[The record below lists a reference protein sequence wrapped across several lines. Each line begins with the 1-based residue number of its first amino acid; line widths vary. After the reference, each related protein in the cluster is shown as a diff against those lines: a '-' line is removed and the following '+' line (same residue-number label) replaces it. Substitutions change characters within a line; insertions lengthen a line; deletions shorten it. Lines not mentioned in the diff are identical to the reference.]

1 MALFF
6 SSVFI
11 GLLGHQIVLLIDSLG
26 FNELTSLV
34 LLHLCWEM
42 IGVLGTWQG
51 CGSLLHLQSRNN
63 ESCIEVHCQAHVYVM
78 YERPSSCSF
87 GFVHRH
93 AKAKGQISP
102 SVTCPPLYFKAGSPT
117 EAGAHSCSWIGCWPV
132 SSGILLSLLHGTR
145 ITGMKLC
152 AQHVMSVPQIQ
163 THVLMLT

>member
-11 GLLGHQIVLLIDSLG
+11 VLLGHQIVMLIDSLG
-26 FNELTSLV
+26 FSELTSLV

-42 IGVLGTWQG
+42 IGVLGTWKG
-51 CGSLLHLQSRNN
+51 WGSLLHLQSRNN
-63 ESCIEVHCQAHVYVM
+63 ESRIEVHCQAHVYVI
-78 YERPSSCSF
+78 YERPSSCGL

-93 AKAKGQISP
+93 VKAKGQISP

-117 EAGAHSCSWIGCWPV
+117 EAGAHSSSGIGCWPV
-132 SSGILLSLLHGTR
+132 SSRDSPLSPPWHR
-145 ITGMKLC
+145 ITGMNLC
-152 AQHVMSVPQIQ
+152 AQYVMLVLQIQ